1 MFLSTRF
8 LVLLRCQIGS
18 IDPVRRIGGYL
29 LRIGRFG
36 AWTRR
41 GKNSPWTRWDE
52 PISGKISRVLRFASI
67 WITKRFTSVRLS
79 RRHGNARWRFHGRGP
94 NSLSRLFLELLHSRN
109 VVSIREPDGT
119 RAFLRGTSWERRF
132 LRAEP
137 RYTRQSF
144 LGRATVFPIPQLGI
158 SSFIF
163 SFFYFVQVWLK
174 IKLRGT
180 TFLREFLN
188 NCELSRILL
197 LLLSTKSARWALS

>member
-1 MFLSTRF
+1 MGRADIGKDIARASLCLHLNNKTLHVRPAVTPPRQRALTLPRTRPEQPLPFVSRASPLSK
-8 LVLLRCQIGS
+8 RCL
-18 IDPVRRIGGYL
+18 D
-29 LRIGRFG
+29 
-36 AWTRR
+36 T
-41 GKNSPWTRWDE
+41 
-52 PISGKISRVLRFASI
+52 
-67 WITKRFTSVRLS
+67 
-79 RRHGNARWRFHGRGP
+79 
-94 NSLSRLFLELLHSRN
+94 
-109 VVSIREPDGT
+109 GT

-144 LGRATVFPIPQLGI
+144 LGRVTVFPIPQLGI

-163 SFFYFVQVWLK
+163 SFFYFVQVSTWLK